1 MVENT
6 YNARIKHKRDTSA
19 NWTSADPV
27 LLSGEIIVVD
37 TDNGVRTKTGDGTS
51 KYTQLP
57 FDDEL
62 IYSKI
67 DTKLDKSGGTMTGD
81 IDMGDHELKN
91 VTAADID
98 SIKLNGVYLTA
109 TDDTATGT
117 DRKVTISGTSGS
129 DDAVTLGGVYTPTD
143 DTDAANKEY
152 VDERNVFYFTV
163 SGLDNSFTA
172 DKTYN
177 EVKSAIV
184 KERPIGVI
192 ISGFGIIYP
201 TYITTSADVLVLR
214 GFVTVFE
221 YDSDESAAFGAAT
234 LWGTNA
240 ISVSVNYSPT
250 GDITVKNNVDDL
262 NEAAVAKSGSPVTTA
277 ALRNQYFVT
286 TATTPTTEGTI
297 AWVYG

>member
-91 VTAADID
+91 VSAADID

-129 DDAVTLGGVYTPTD
+129 DDAVVLGGIYTPSNNN
-143 DTDAANKEY
+143 DAANKEY
-152 VDERNVFYFTV
+152 VDISAQTTLNTAESRYATKPVKYTATLSSSAWTGSSAPYTQTVTV
-163 SGLDNSFTA
+163 SGIKDTDTPSIA
-172 DKTYN
+172 PVY
-177 EVKSAIV
+177 S
-184 KERPIGVI
+184 
-192 ISGFGIIYP
+192 S
-201 TYITTSADVLVLR
+201 
-214 GFVTVFE
+214 
-221 YDSDESAAFGAAT
+221 
-234 LWGTNA
+234 TNA
-240 ISVSVNYSPT
+240 
-250 GDITVKNNVDDL
+250 
-262 NEAAVAKSGSPVTTA
+262 
-277 ALRNQYFVT
+277 
-286 TATTPTTEGTI
+286 TATTERDSWNLVCKAETGSGVITFTCFEAKPTVDLTLQIE
-297 AWVYG
+297 VVR